1 MIAILTSL
9 AMKLPIAFL
18 ERYLTHLEKVG
29 DTGTERLRLI
39 LQDILEAK
47 KLQAQIVIAEQNHWY
62 TAMIRPLIATPI
74 IIYMWKTIVWDK
86 VLGWGVTDPLG
97 SELSWAFTAII
108 GAYFIARPFEKSN
121 MASKA
126 TEAVK
131 KMTNNWKG

>member
-1 MIAILTSL
+1 MTAILTSL

-18 ERYLTHLEKVG
+18 ERYLTYLEKVG
-29 DTGTERLRLI
+29 DTGTERLRAMLEE
-39 LQDILEAK
+39 ILETK
-47 KLQAQIVIAEQNHWY
+47 KLQTQIIIAEQNHWY

-74 IIYMWKTIVWDK
+74 IIFMWKVIVWDK

-97 SELSWAFTAII
+97 PEMAWAFTAII

-126 TEAVK
+126 RDIVENVK
-131 KMTNNWKG
+131 RNWKG